1 MYPRLECRVHA
12 PSVLCS
18 RQHHAACPCHSH
30 VPFLQ
35 AAAAARIADRSDI
48 ISAAEEGDVQRVR
61 DHLLADPASVHVTN
75 DSYAILHNTGPF
87 EKKGGSSVCFELCN
101 ARLLFRTESALH
113 LSSENGHLE
122 VCRLLVE
129 CRVDVNA
136 VNECT
141 ELTDRQRCCEDTLYV
156 VILHTYA
163 FEYEGGDRGFVMNFV
178 TLVFFSVESLHCI
191 CLLKMVTS
199 KFASSWSSVMLT

>member
-1 MYPRLECRVHA
+1 MYPHLECRVHA
-12 PSVLCS
+12 PSALCS
-18 RQHHAACPCHSH
+18 RQHHAACPCHSQ

-35 AAAAARIADRSDI
+35 AAAAARIADGSDI
-48 ISAAEEGDVQRVR
+48 FSAAEDGDVERVR

-75 DSYAILHNTGPF
+75 DSCAIFHTDPF
-87 EKKGGSSVCFELCN
+87 EKKGGISVCFELCN
-101 ARLLFRTESALH
+101 ARLLFRAENALH

-129 CRVDVNA
+129 CRADVNA
-136 VNECT
+136 MNECT
-141 ELTDRQRCCEDTLYV
+141 ILTDAHRVRQDTLYV

-178 TLVFFSVESLHCI
+178 TLVFFSVENLHCI